1 MTRVHPRDA
10 RKPLLR
16 GYFHLG
22 AAFMAAVGLVVLVLL
37 ADSAEA
43 YVGGVVFAT
52 SLIAL
57 YTTSATYHTI
67 PWGTRMRGVMK
78 RLDHSMIFILI
89 AGSYTPFCL
98 LAASTTWGIAILAIV
113 WSVAACGVAMKMVW
127 PGAPRWLG
135 VSLYVATGWIAVV
148 AATEIAEWF
157 ALAPLALLAGG
168 GLLYTLGGVIYATRR
183 PDPFPAVFG
192 YHEVFHVLVIGGS
205 IMHFTLVAGYLMG
218 A

>member
-1 MTRVHPRDA
+1 MTKVHPRDV

-16 GYFHLG
+16 GYLHVG
-22 AAFMAAVGLVVLVLL
+22 AAVAAAIGLVVLVLL
-37 ADSAEA
+37 ADSPEA
-43 YVGGVVFAT
+43 YVGGTVFAA

-67 PWGTRMRGVMK
+67 PWGVRMRGLMK
-78 RLDHSMIFILI
+78 RLDHSMIFIVI

-98 LAASTTWGIAILAIV
+98 LAASTTWGVAILAIV
-113 WSVAACGVAMKMVW
+113 WSIAACGVVLKMAW

-135 VSLYVATGWIAVV
+135 VGLYIATGWVALV

-157 ALAPLALLAGG
+157 ALVPLALLAGG
-168 GLLYTLGGVIYATRR
+168 GVLYTLGAIIYATRR
-183 PDPFPAVFG
+183 PDPFPTVFG
-192 YHEVFHVLVIGGS
+192 YHEVFHVLVIAGS
-205 IMHFTLVAGYLMG
+205 VLHFTLVAGYLMG